1 MKFAVAVL
9 LSCLFAVYADDM
21 GVARKMSDN
30 KFAPMQGLPQ
40 CVTLAVESGDP
51 TKGPSVI
58 LFKATAGCMFPWH
71 WHTPTE
77 QVMMVSG
84 SAKLE
89 MKDSGAST
97 VLGAGGYGM
106 LPSKHVH
113 QFTCMSAC
121 SAFVIS
127 DGTFDIH
134 YVNASGGEITPDQA
148 LTKKKK

>member
-9 LSCLFAVYADDM
+9 LSCLFIASADDM

-30 KFAPMQGLPQ
+30 KFAPLPGLPK
-40 CVTLAVESGDP
+40 CATLAVESGDP

-77 QVMMVSG
+77 QVMIVSG
-84 SAKLE
+84 SAKVE

-97 VLGAGGYGM
+97 VLSAGGYAMMPG
-106 LPSKHVH
+106 KHVH
-113 QFTCMSAC
+113 QFTCTAAC
-121 SAFVIS
+121 SAFVSS
-127 DGTFDIH
+127 DATFDIH
-134 YVNASGGEITPDQA
+134 YVDSSGGEITPDQA
-148 LTKKKK
+148 LAKKK